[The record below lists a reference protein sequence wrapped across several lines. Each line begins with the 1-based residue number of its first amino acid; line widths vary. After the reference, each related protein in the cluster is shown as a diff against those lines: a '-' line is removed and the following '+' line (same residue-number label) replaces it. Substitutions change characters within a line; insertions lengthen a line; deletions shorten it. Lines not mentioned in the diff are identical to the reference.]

1 MDLVNKLLANSP
13 PPPPP
18 FPPPTPPAVFQ
29 TVLDEDLPEIE
40 VFLGTIVF
48 FLAFFSTLV
57 ELCESEELLQVI
69 RFEDFEY
76 RIAPIYLLFG
86 LLVGTVSFALAYAQ
100 FDNFSLVSAG
110 HTLLESFM
118 IYFFIKHVSKAAETP
133 NRRTN
138 TLSMFSVLPFFC
150 LAAIEAEHVSVRNCG
165 FFYTI
170 IVTISGIPLV
180 SLLRDWRSNSFGE
193 NSKNKKRLFFLCFSL
208 FSFLITMKP
217 SRICARNHTKESEHR
232 SLLVLIFDLLQVYLA
247 MDNLWT

>member
-29 TVLDEDLPEIE
+29 TVLDEDLPEITT
-40 VFLGTIVF
+40 FLGTIVF
-48 FLAFFSTLV
+48 CLAFFSTLV
-57 ELCESEELLQVI
+57 ELCESEELLQVV

-76 RIAPIYLLFG
+76 RIAPIYLILG

-180 SLLRDWRSNSFGE
+180 SLLRDWRAHSFGE
-193 NSKNKKRLFFLCFSL
+193 NSKNKKRMFYLQFSL
-208 FSFLITMKP
+208 FCFLLTMKP
-217 SRICARNHTKESEHR
+217 SRICARKTKESEHR
-232 SLLVLIFDLLQVYLA
+232 SLFVLLFDLIEVYIA
-247 MDNLWT
+247 IDALW